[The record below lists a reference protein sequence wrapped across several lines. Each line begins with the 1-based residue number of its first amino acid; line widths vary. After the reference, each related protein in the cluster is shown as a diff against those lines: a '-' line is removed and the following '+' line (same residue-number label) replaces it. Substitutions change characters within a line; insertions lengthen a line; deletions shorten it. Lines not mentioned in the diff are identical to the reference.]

1 MSHVPVPCLTIIP
14 VLKSGGRE
22 LQQSVIYNLSHRE
35 EKYMFL
41 STTDDYRPGY
51 GDYPCVRSL
60 SRKSRDLDALGSKEV
75 MVMKVGILVTV
86 EVVSE

>member
-1 MSHVPVPCLTIIP
+1 
-14 VLKSGGRE
+14 
-22 LQQSVIYNLSHRE
+22 
-35 EKYMFL
+35 MFL

-86 EVVSE
+86 EVEVVSE